1 MKSVKIERLQWI
13 EQNPKEI
20 DPMSCSLC
28 FITLHFKLTK
38 RTNNEKKKEEYL
50 EKDTGGRSNKY
61 RCRSID
67 ESVKAEGN
75 GQEISI
81 HKSKAL

>member
-1 MKSVKIERLQWI
+1 
-13 EQNPKEI
+13 
-20 DPMSCSLC
+20 MSCSLC
-28 FITLHFKLTK
+28 FITLHFKLKK

-67 ESVKAEGN
+67 ESLKAEGN

-81 HKSKAL
+81 HKSKALQLYDNIETRKEKWKMILK